1 MARRWDRVNQ
11 WLFSNT
17 AACVAACV
25 GAIIVVGCMNIS
37 LGGHSA
43 AVSVPLAEEQGTFE
57 QTGRLPVRTG
67 PDPVCVFYAV
77 PFASPPNLDVEDPSG
92 QCDIIE
98 QKENC
103 FKVRF
108 HANVTSSPQTLAW
121 KARGTRASQT
131 PATPAA
137 ATIEMSQPL
146 PSTPSAPAQP
156 MPSMPSTSVP
166 VSISAPQH

>member
-1 MARRWDRVNQ
+1 MARRWVRVNQ
-11 WLFSNT
+11 WLFSKT
-17 AACVAACV
+17 AACVTACA

-43 AVSVPLAEEQGTFE
+43 AVSVPLGEEQGTFE

-67 PDPVCVFYAV
+67 PDPVCVYYAV
-77 PFASPPNLDVEDPSG
+77 PFAAPPNLEIEDPSG
-92 QCDIIE
+92 QSEIVD

-121 KARGTRASQT
+121 KARGSRASQAPAAGAA
-131 PATPAA
+131 PAT
-137 ATIEMSQPL
+137 EVLQPQ

-156 MPSMPSTSVP
+156 MPSMPTAPVP
-166 VSISAPQH
+166 VSFSAPQH